1 MSATR
6 ERQTAAGSRSLA
18 HIHVA
23 RAELRLVL
31 TAPLFFHRELP
42 KVLCCRSVALPH
54 YATMKISSGNVPVYT
69 ISGSEARPL
78 PEWLI
83 RKRKRSLKNDPEF
96 ANRVDL
102 LQDFEFEE
110 ASQCV
115 RVSEDGDWVM
125 STGTYKP
132 QIHVH
137 YLPHLSLSFAR
148 HTNTLVRS
156 FRSYHPPAIYTNF
169 RRTKPSTSSPPTLPR
184 AYTSSKIDASS
195 STPVGASTMRV
206 AYHVTVAISSTTG
219 DQQSAWYPQSVSTRT
234 AWARPSD

>member
-1 MSATR
+1 
-6 ERQTAAGSRSLA
+6 
-18 HIHVA
+18 
-23 RAELRLVL
+23 
-31 TAPLFFHRELP
+31 
-42 KVLCCRSVALPH
+42 
-54 YATMKISSGNVPVYT
+54 MKISTGNVPVYT

-148 HTNTLVRS
+148 HTNTLVLS
-156 FRSYHPPAIYTNF
+156 IL
-169 RRTKPSTSSPPTLPR
+169 PTR
-184 AYTSSKIDASS
+184 NIC
-195 STPVGASTMRV
+195 
-206 AYHVTVAISSTTG
+206 
-219 DQQSAWYPQSVSTRT
+219 
-234 AWARPSD
+234 

>member
-1 MSATR
+1 MSIHLYSPPCPQLWER
-6 ERQTAAGSRSLA
+6 EAPGPGPWAGPALFLPAPTSSSSASASSPSAAFAVRPYLFLP
-18 HIHVA
+18 
-23 RAELRLVL
+23 LR
-31 TAPLFFHRELP
+31 R
-42 KVLCCRSVALPH
+42 
-54 YATMKISSGNVPVYT
+54 ATMKISAGNVPVYT

-148 HTNTLVRS
+148 HTNTLVCA
-156 FRSYHPPAIYTNF
+156 P
-169 RRTKPSTSSPPTLPR
+169 
-184 AYTSSKIDASS
+184 
-195 STPVGASTMRV
+195 
-206 AYHVTVAISSTTG
+206 
-219 DQQSAWYPQSVSTRT
+219 
-234 AWARPSD
+234 

>member
-1 MSATR
+1 
-6 ERQTAAGSRSLA
+6 
-18 HIHVA
+18 
-23 RAELRLVL
+23 
-31 TAPLFFHRELP
+31 
-42 KVLCCRSVALPH
+42 
-54 YATMKISSGNVPVYT
+54 MKISQGNVPVYT

-137 YLPHLSLSFAR
+137 YTPHLSLSFAR
-148 HTNTLVRS
+148 HTNTLVCACNSRPS
-156 FRSYHPPAIYTNF
+156 NALTLC
-169 RRTKPSTSSPPTLPR
+169 RTKPSTSSPQMPPR
-184 AYTSSKIDASS
+184 ACTSS
-195 STPVGASTMRV
+195 
-206 AYHVTVAISSTTG
+206 
-219 DQQSAWYPQSVSTRT
+219 RT
-234 AWARPSD
+234 AA